1 MTTQPSENEILNL
14 LQTKYA
20 MRLDSER
27 KIIEYAE
34 ISQETENT
42 DEIYLTT
49 KRQALSSP
57 QHSESDD
64 TTTEDLLININDFED
79 WEIMGSD
86 HDVGNEHK
94 NELST

>member
-1 MTTQPSENEILNL
+1 
-14 LQTKYA
+14 

-79 WEIMGSD
+79 WEIMGTD
-86 HDVGNEHK
+86 HDVGNVHK